1 MREQKLI
8 RLILTVFTGII
19 LVIAAA
25 SNFNSGVFASKNHDE
40 CGESSSR
47 DHSSNHRDE
56 DDDCDDDDDLDN
68 EDKDDDRD
76 NGDDRND
83 DEAEDH
89 SDGDENDQD
98 EDEDGDGQD
107 DEEEDN
113 NDEDEDEASDDND
126 ESDDDNGNADEE
138 AGQDQ
143 GQSQE
148 QKQKVDVNVNVE
160 QKQENNQTVNVAGQI
175 AGVSTV
181 PVKQPE
187 TGPGVLCMA
196 SIAGV
201 GPLGLLL
208 ARYGRGRIT
217 AKKEEDLTS
226 IASGI
231 VADRLTKKSS

>member
-68 EDKDDDRD
+68 EDKDG
-76 NGDDRND
+76 GDDD
-83 DEAEDH
+83 
-89 SDGDENDQD
+89 
-98 EDEDGDGQD
+98 
-107 DEEEDN
+107 EEDN

-160 QKQENNQTVNVAGQI
+160 QKQENNQTVNVAGQV

>member
-40 CGESSSR
+40 DEDGDDQDEEE
-47 DHSSNHRDE
+47 DDNDETNDE
-56 DDDCDDDDDLDN
+56 DDEN
-68 EDKDDDRD
+68 ES
-76 NGDDRND
+76 
-83 DEAEDH
+83 EE
-89 SDGDENDQD
+89 ED
-98 EDEDGDGQD
+98 EDEDDNHDEDGGDD
-107 DEEEDN
+107 DEEDN

-160 QKQENNQTVNVAGQI
+160 QKQENNQTVNVAGQV

-187 TGPGVLCMA
+187 TGPGVLGMA